1 MNGKI
6 SDNPIVRNKL
16 YEQFNA
22 RICLLD
28 IYLIYKQIEAGHYN
42 NDMVTLL
49 LPVKID
55 TKDTV
60 DFLKKNYYDD
70 LIFDL
75 ISHVRISEDLK
86 DCLSVKLDKCIIDYF
101 NIELSRPTEKK
112 NTVVYCNEGLLINTT
127 NIVADIIMYPISQFH
142 TEIIKAANHFLQII
156 RMNEIMGTSLFLE
169 AYSPSMFTQY
179 AQYWVGECLGLI
191 KDTSK
196 LCVV

>member
-1 MNGKI
+1 MNDKI
-6 SDNPIVRNKL
+6 SANPIVRNKL

-28 IYLIYKQIEAGHYN
+28 IYLICKQIEVGHYN
-42 NDMVTLL
+42 NDMVSLL

-60 DFLKKNYYDD
+60 DFLKKNSYDD

-86 DCLSVKLDKCIIDYF
+86 DCLSVKFDMCIIDYF
-101 NIELSRPTEKK
+101 NIELSHPTEKK

-127 NIVADIIMYPISQFH
+127 NIVADIIMHPISQFH
-142 TEIIKAANHFLQII
+142 TEVIKAANHFLQII
-156 RMNEIMGTSLFLE
+156 RKNEIMGASIFLE

-196 LCVV
+196 ICVV